1 MFAHIRIKFIM
12 KKLATLILSI
22 SLIAISAPPVH
33 AAEGDLGIAL
43 QVLEGGEGSSSSVNK
58 NNSLWFVI
66 EPGTSGNRDVVINS
80 ASQVPQKIS
89 LSIAARSLI
98 DGELR
103 FDANG
108 NSIVDTWTTYSMNN
122 FVLSPGA
129 SQLVTVTINVPQS
142 ASREVLQP
150 ALLVKATGVQA
161 SDAQYKIPSALQIS
175 QGIFLGVGTV
185 DEFSTTFTIDDVFGQ
200 TDQGIKSLIVRVSN
214 TGSTPIAL
222 QGDVQLSSATFT
234 SPTIGPLAFYS
245 STIYPGE
252 VGFAEIPVG
261 DEVIEDRYRIQVRAS
276 QSYITVTRN
285 FEKNI
290 DFRPKSQLTDIL
302 LWVGLILLS
311 LVLAVVSLR
320 VLRGK
325 PLLPKSAKPNF
336 QTPAGP
342 TVSATPSRA
351 PVLTS
356 VPVRTSAVATVM
368 ARETLLNS
376 PPPISRASSDRS
388 MTSSAKPGKLR
399 TNIVVL
405 FVVYLVQQGKK
416 RFYRPTS

>member
-1 MFAHIRIKFIM
+1 MLAHIRIKVIM
-12 KKLATLILSI
+12 KKLATLIFSI
-22 SLIAISAPPVH
+22 SLMVIAAPPVL

-66 EPGTSGNRDVVINS
+66 EPGTSGTRDVVINS

-108 NSIVDTWTTYSMNN
+108 TSIVDTWTTYSMNN

-161 SDAQYKIPSALQIS
+161 SDSQYKIPSALQIS

-200 TDQGIKSLIVRVSN
+200 TDQGIKALIVRVSN

-290 DFRPKSQLTDIL
+290 DFRPKGQLTDIL
-302 LWVGLILLS
+302 FLVGLILLS

-325 PLLPKSAKPNF
+325 PLLPKSAKPDI
-336 QTPAGP
+336 QTAAGP
-342 TVSATPSRA
+342 TVPSTASRA
-351 PVLTS
+351 PVLTGI
-356 VPVRTSAVATVM
+356 PARTSAVATLM
-368 ARETLLNS
+368 ARETLLSS
-376 PPPISRASSDRS
+376 PPPIYRASADPS

-405 FVVYLVQQGKK
+405 FVVYLFQQAKK
-416 RFYRPTS
+416 RLFRPTS